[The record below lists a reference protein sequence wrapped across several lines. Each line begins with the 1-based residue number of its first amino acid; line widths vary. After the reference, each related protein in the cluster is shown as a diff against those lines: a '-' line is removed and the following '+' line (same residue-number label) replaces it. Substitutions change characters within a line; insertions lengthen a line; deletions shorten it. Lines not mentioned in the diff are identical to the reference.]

1 MILDLWKITE
11 KVAPGPASSA
21 KQVQASVTFEKN
33 KNKNTA
39 STSYILIG
47 TRYAAFLVEYRDKI
61 RIILSTKVT
70 TALDPSN

>member
-1 MILDLWKITE
+1 MEDKG
-11 KVAPGPASSA
+11 KGGPGPCEQCETSTSM
-21 KQVQASVTFEKN
+21 QASVTFDKN
-33 KNKNTA
+33 KNKSTA

-47 TRYAAFLVEYRDKI
+47 TRYAAFLVEYCDST